1 MNNTDN
7 TEIAVLGG
15 GCFWCIEPVFLALKG
30 VAEVIPGYCGGHV
43 DNPSYE
49 QVCEKN
55 TGHIEV
61 VQIKFDPTVISFEV
75 LLQVFFATHD
85 PTTVDRQGN
94 DVGPQY
100 ASAIFYQSE
109 QQRVIAQELIVRV
122 QQLLGQPVVTQ
133 LRAAEHFWA
142 AEGYHHDYYARNP
155 GQGYC
160 QVVIAP
166 KLAKFRQHFAA
177 LLA

>member
-1 MNNTDN
+1 MNNTSN
-7 TEIAVLGG
+7 TETAVLGG

-30 VAEVIPGYCGGHV
+30 VTEVTPGYCGGHV

-61 VQIKFDPTVISFEV
+61 VQVKFDPAVIRFEV

-85 PTTVDRQGN
+85 PTTPDRQGN

-109 QQRVIAQELIVRV
+109 QQRVVAQELIAQVE
-122 QQLLGQPVVTQ
+122 QLLARPVVTQ

-142 AEGYHHDYYARNP
+142 AEAYHHDYYARHP

-160 QVVIAP
+160 QIVIAP

>member
-1 MNNTDN
+1 M
-7 TEIAVLGG
+7 TETMVVGG
-15 GCFWCIEPVFLALKG
+15 GCFWCIEPVFASLKG
-30 VAEVIPGYCGGHV
+30 VTEVIPGYCGGHV

-49 QVCEKN
+49 QVCDKN

-61 VQIKFDPTVISFEV
+61 IQVTYDPALISFES

-85 PTTVDRQGN
+85 PTTLDRQGN
-94 DVGPQY
+94 DIGPQY

-109 QQRVIAQELIVRV
+109 QQKAVAERLIEQV
-122 QQLLGQPVVTQ
+122 QALLARPVVTQ
-133 LRAAEHFWA
+133 LRAAEHFWT
-142 AEGYHHDYYARNP
+142 AESYHHDYYARHP

-166 KLAKFRQHFAA
+166 KMAKFRQHFAE